1 MEPKKLERRLFY
13 MTLVLIFAAYVA
25 LFVWSSYLPF
35 NKLSYLI
42 VFVLVFEVLFFWIH
56 KKRLSLVKEMK
67 VEYDRSERTQE
78 QKKLFMYS
86 RIAMFSGFFTIPAYM
101 REKSPIFMFLS
112 AVFMILAMVL
122 NDEAE
127 RRYPLIKRPKKG
139 KKR

>member
-78 QKKLFMYS
+78 QKKLFIYS